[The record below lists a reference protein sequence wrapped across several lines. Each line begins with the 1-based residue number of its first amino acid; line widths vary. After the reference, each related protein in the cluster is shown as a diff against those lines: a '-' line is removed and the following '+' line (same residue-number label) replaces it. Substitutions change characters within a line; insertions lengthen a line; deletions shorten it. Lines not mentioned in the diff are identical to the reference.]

1 MQSRPLTET
10 FQASASSRR
19 TLAICGGA
27 HALHDGYTDLLGIL
41 LPLLQ
46 AQFALSYT
54 FIGSL
59 RTIYSVGMAG
69 GQIPAGLV
77 AERIGGRL
85 LLALGTALAALG
97 YALAGLG
104 GALSLAILGIA
115 LSGLGSSTQH
125 PIASSLVAA
134 AHAGTGSRTALGTY
148 NFAGDLGKM
157 VIPASFAFLAS
168 LWHWQ
173 GALVAAAALGL
184 AVALVLPLLISPA
197 LDHSLKRPAST
208 EIPQGTVPRGPF
220 QLLLA
225 IGMTDSAVRAG
236 FLTFLPF
243 LLTSKGASLSM
254 LGLAL
259 SLLFAGGAAGKLV
272 CGWLGDRFGVL
283 PLVVATEGLTAIM
296 LLAAL
301 PLPLDALLIL
311 LPLLGLA
318 LNGTSS
324 VLYGTVPELV
334 PAERRAR
341 AFAVFY
347 TAGSIAGGIGP
358 LIGGLLGDVLGLPIM
373 IAVLAA
379 AALVTIPL
387 AILLRPSLRA
397 PGTR

>member
-1 MQSRPLTET
+1 
-10 FQASASSRR
+10 
-19 TLAICGGA
+19 
-27 HALHDGYTDLLGIL
+27 
-41 LPLLQ
+41 
-46 AQFALSYT
+46 
-54 FIGSL
+54 
-59 RTIYSVGMAG
+59 MAG

-115 LSGLGSSTQH
+115 LSGIGSSTQH

-134 AHAGTGSRTALGTY
+134 AHAGAKSRTALGTY

-157 VIPASFAFLAS
+157 IIPASFALLAS

-184 AVALVLPLLISPA
+184 GVALVLPLLISPD
-197 LDHSLKRPAST
+197 LDRSLKRPANAEAT
-208 EIPQGTVPRGPF
+208 QGTVPRGPF
-220 QLLLA
+220 RLLLA

-236 FLTFLPF
+236 FFTFLPF

-259 SLLFAGGAAGKLV
+259 SLLFAGGATGKLV

-283 PLVVATEGLTAIM
+283 PLVVATEGMTAVA
-296 LLAAL
+296 LLAAIW
-301 PLPLDALLIL
+301 LPLDMLLVL

-334 PAERRAR
+334 PSERRAR

-347 TAGSIAGGIGP
+347 TAGSIAGGAGP
-358 LIGGLLGDVLGLPIM
+358 LIGGALGDALGLPIM
-373 IAVLAA
+373 IALLAA

-387 AILLRPSLRA
+387 AVLLRASLR
-397 PGTR
+397 